1 MAGTAVAE
9 RGYAQ
14 PELLA
19 ETDWLAQHLNDAG
32 IRIVDTRAAAQYEA
46 GHIPGAVSLAAAGAI
61 PRAENGD
68 MGDPAAFADLA
79 GKLGIGDDTE
89 VVVYDA
95 PAAAMG
101 MFAWTLLYHGHQKT
115 RMLDGGFAKWTA
127 EGRPVST
134 EPATYPQAEFHP
146 QPVEGL
152 YCSLETA
159 RASHGAPKTVFWDVR
174 SQGEYDGTAGAGGGG
189 LPPRPGH
196 IAGAVHL
203 EWTEL
208 LDPEARTFKPADELR
223 MMLESRGITP
233 DVEVHAY

>member
-1 MAGTAVAE
+1 MAMTPVAE

-19 ETDWLAQHLNDAG
+19 ETGWLAEHLNDPAV
-32 IRIVDTRAAAQYEA
+32 RIVDTRPAAQYEA

-68 MGDPAAFADLA
+68 MGDPAELAELA
-79 GKLGIGDDTE
+79 GRLGIGDDTE

-95 PAAAMG
+95 PGPQMG
-101 MFAWTLLYHGHQKT
+101 MFAWALLYAGHAKT
-115 RMLDGGFAKWTA
+115 RMLDGGFTRWTA

-134 EPATYPQAEFHP
+134 DASTPAPAAFHP

-159 RASHGAPKTVFWDVR
+159 KAAHGAPKTVFWDTR
-174 SQGEYDGTAGAGGGG
+174 STGEYEGTAGPGGGA

-196 IAGAVHL
+196 IPGAVHL

-208 LDPEARTFKPADELR
+208 LDPETRTFKPAGELR
-223 MMLESRGITP
+223 ALLNAHGITP